1 MKNLKITISGE
12 VCQGKST
19 LASVI
24 SIYLTGLGYN
34 VNVLP
39 TDDKKPKNVGEYI
52 LDLADNT
59 NVVIEE
65 ITTIREPIVT
75 KL

>member
-19 LASVI
+19 LSAVIAKHLTYWGYSV
-24 SIYLTGLGYN
+24 T
-34 VNVLP
+34 VQP
-39 TDDKKPKNVGEYI
+39 TDDKVPKKVGDYI
-52 LDLADNT
+52 LDLADET

-65 ITTIREPIVT
+65 ITTTREPIV
-75 KL
+75 KE

>member
-12 VCQGKST
+12 VGQGKST
-19 LASVI
+19 LSSVI
-24 SIYLTGLGYN
+24 SRYLSGLGYN
-34 VNVLP
+34 VQP
-39 TDDKKPKNVGEYI
+39 IDDKGPKNVGEYI

-65 ITTIREPIVT
+65 ITTKTEPIV
-75 KL
+75 KE